1 MVMRVPRGDVAAPLR
16 EAERVAWS
24 LSPFTNVYAVGRLS
38 DQLADLNW
46 RPRFGA
52 AVLGGFAIIVFVLA
66 ALGLYAVIAY
76 TVAQQRREIGVR
88 MALGGTPGVIVRNVV
103 GSAMGLA
110 AVGIVAGNMLA
121 VAFARSLRGLLFGVA
136 PTDAPTFAVA
146 SAAMLLVALG
156 ASAIP
161 ALAAARVNPIEA
173 IREP

>member
-1 MVMRVPRGDVAAPLR
+1 VAAPLR

-76 TVAQQRREIGVR
+76 TVAQRRREIGVR

-103 GSAMGLA
+103 GSALGLA
-110 AVGIVAGNMLA
+110 AVGIAAGNMLA

-136 PTDAPTFAVA
+136 RSGLRGSDREPKTRKVGTRFVPGPGEVYKRTLNGCRICDVW
-146 SAAMLLVALG
+146 VEK
-156 ASAIP
+156 
-161 ALAAARVNPIEA
+161 AARRLA
-173 IREP
+173 